1 MEDSTNIFIQIDT
14 ESVLY
19 YGERPSED
27 QVSAHTL
34 IYNQGSMALGNAVK
48 DFGTNIYDKQ
58 DIYFTILPLKLFSNH
73 KIYLTDFKVLNDP
86 GDKIK
91 FSPAA
96 MESNCVTFKITIEA
110 GVPDAELTFGL
121 YAIIQHVKDNKIIET
136 PIYIDP
142 VLRIKQRI

>member
-14 ESVLY
+14 DSVLY
-19 YGERPSED
+19 YGESPTEE

-48 DFGTNIYDKQ
+48 DFGTNIYDQQ
-58 DIYFTILPLKLFSNH
+58 DVYFTILPLKLFSDH
-73 KIYLTDFKVLNDP
+73 KIFLTDFKVISDS
-86 GDKIK
+86 GEKIK
-91 FSPAA
+91 FSPATI
-96 MESNCVTFKITIEA
+96 EKNCITFKITIEA
-110 GVPDAELTFGL
+110 GVPNAELTFGL
-121 YAIIQHVKDNKIIET
+121 HAVIQHIKEKEVIQT